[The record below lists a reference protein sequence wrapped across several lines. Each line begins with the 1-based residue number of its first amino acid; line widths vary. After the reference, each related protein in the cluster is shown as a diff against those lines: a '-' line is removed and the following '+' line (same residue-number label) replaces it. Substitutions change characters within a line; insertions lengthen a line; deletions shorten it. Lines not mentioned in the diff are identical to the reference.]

1 VLPAPARK
9 RSDDQDVSVKGE
21 TVVRVTLW
29 VLWSLWVIACA
40 VLALGAIANHLASRT
55 QTLPLLLSPGATAE
69 VTVYRFIDD
78 QLRLRL
84 RYAADGTEA
93 DPEVLLRIDTP
104 TDHGDFRAGERSG
117 VAGQGINRRLASV
130 ESSGLMASYF
140 GYGRGDALPR
150 GRSWLRVTVL
160 EVDPALAGRAAV
172 IELQPPLDLL
182 KLTDLDYVWLW
193 PFFFWK
199 VAALFLLI
207 PGGALAV
214 FTFTLRR
221 WQRRA
226 SKQPISA
233 ADTD

>member
-1 VLPAPARK
+1 M
-9 RSDDQDVSVKGE
+9 KGE
-21 TVVRVTLW
+21 TVVRITLW
-29 VLWSLWVIACA
+29 VLWSLWGIACA

-84 RYAADGTEA
+84 RYAADGVEA

-104 TDHGDFRAGERSG
+104 TDHGDFRAAERSG
-117 VAGQGINRRLASV
+117 VAGQGVNRRLASV

-199 VAALFLLI
+199 VVALFLLI
-207 PGGALAV
+207 PGAALAV

-233 ADTD
+233 ADTG

>member
-1 VLPAPARK
+1 M
-9 RSDDQDVSVKGE
+9 G
-21 TVVRVTLW
+21 VVEPVGRRLRGAGAGRHRQ
-29 VLWSLWVIACA
+29 SSG
-40 VLALGAIANHLASRT
+40 LAH

-69 VTVYRFIDD
+69 VTVYRLIDD
-78 QLRLRL
+78 PLRLRL

-104 TDHGDFRAGERSG
+104 TDHGDFRAEERSG

-160 EVDPALAGRAAV
+160 EVDPALEGRAAD

-207 PGGALAV
+207 PGAALAV

-221 WQRRA
+221 WQRRTPA
-226 SKQPISA
+226 R
-233 ADTD
+233 

>member
-1 VLPAPARK
+1 M
-9 RSDDQDVSVKGE
+9 KGE

-29 VLWSLWVIACA
+29 VLWSLWGIACV

-84 RYAADGTEA
+84 RYADDATA
-93 DPEVLLRIDTP
+93 TAIDPEVRLRAQTP
-104 TDHGDFRAGERSG
+104 TDQTDFRADTRLG
-117 VAGQGINRRLASV
+117 VPGSDITRALESV
-130 ESSGLMASYF
+130 EPAGFAASYF

-160 EVDPALAGRAAV
+160 EVEPALAGRVASV
-172 IELQPPLDLL
+172 ELLPPMDVL

-207 PGGALAV
+207 PGVALAV
-214 FTFTLRR
+214 FTITLRR
-221 WQRRA
+221 WRHRTLR
-226 SKQPISA
+226 PPFSA
-233 ADTD
+233 AGKD

>member
-1 VLPAPARK
+1 MK
-9 RSDDQDVSVKGE
+9 RSDDQDASVKGE

-29 VLWSLWVIACA
+29 VLWSLWGIACA

-78 QLRLRL
+78 PLRLRL
-84 RYAADGTEA
+84 RYAADGTQA

>member
-1 VLPAPARK
+1 M
-9 RSDDQDVSVKGE
+9 KGE

-84 RYAADGTEA
+84 RYAADGIEA

-117 VAGQGINRRLASV
+117 VAGQGIDRRLASV

>member
-1 VLPAPARK
+1 M
-9 RSDDQDVSVKGE
+9 KGE

-140 GYGRGDALPR
+140 GYGRGDALSR
-150 GRSWLRVTVL
+150 GRSWLRVTLL
-160 EVDPALAGRAAV
+160 EVDPALAGSAAV

-182 KLTDLDYVWLW
+182 KLTDLDYIWLW

-207 PGGALAV
+207 LGGALAV

>member
-1 VLPAPARK
+1 MK
-9 RSDDQDVSVKGE
+9 RSDDQDASVKGE
-21 TVVRVTLW
+21 TVVRITLW
-29 VLWSLWVIACA
+29 VLWSLWGVACV

-84 RYAADGTEA
+84 RYAADGTQA

-104 TDHGDFRAGERSG
+104 SDHGDFRAGERSG
-117 VAGQGINRRLASV
+117 VAGQGINRRLASI
-130 ESSGLMASYF
+130 ESSGLTASYF

-160 EVDPALAGRAAV
+160 EVDPALAGRAASV
-172 IELQPPLDLL
+172 ELQPPLDLL
-182 KLTDLDYVWLW
+182 KLTDLDYIWLW

-199 VAALFLLI
+199 MAALFLLI

-214 FTFTLRR
+214 FTLVLRR
-221 WQRRA
+221 SRHRA
-226 SKQPISA
+226 SAPPTSA
-233 ADTD
+233 GDRG

>member
-1 VLPAPARK
+1 M
-9 RSDDQDVSVKGE
+9 KGE

-214 FTFTLRR
+214 FTFNLRR

>member
-1 VLPAPARK
+1 
-9 RSDDQDVSVKGE
+9 VKGE

>member
-1 VLPAPARK
+1 MK

-21 TVVRVTLW
+21 TVVRITLW
-29 VLWSLWVIACA
+29 VLWSLWGIACV

-104 TDHGDFRAGERSG
+104 TDHGDFRAGERSD

-160 EVDPALAGRAAV
+160 EVDPALAGRAAG

-199 VAALFLLI
+199 VAALLLLI
-207 PGGALAV
+207 PGGTLAV

>member
-1 VLPAPARK
+1 M
-9 RSDDQDVSVKGE
+9 KGE
-21 TVVRVTLW
+21 TVVRIALW
-29 VLWSLWVIACA
+29 VLWSLWGIACM
-40 VLALGAIANHLASRT
+40 VLALGAAANALASRT
-55 QTLPLLLSPGATAE
+55 QTVPLVLSPGATAQI
-69 VTVYRFIDD
+69 TVYRLIDD

-84 RYAADGTEA
+84 RYAADGTET

-117 VAGQGINRRLASV
+117 VAGQGIDRRLTSV
-130 ESSGLMASYF
+130 ESSGLTASYF

-150 GRSWLRVTVL
+150 GRSWLRATVL
-160 EVDPALAGRAAV
+160 EVDPALAGRAAD

-182 KLTDLDYVWLW
+182 KLTNVDYIWLW

-207 PGGALAV
+207 PGAALAV
-214 FTFTLRR
+214 STFTLWRWRR
-221 WQRRA
+221 LP
-226 SKQPISA
+226 SKLPASA

>member
-1 VLPAPARK
+1 MK
-9 RSDDQDVSVKGE
+9 RSDDQDASVKGE
-21 TVVRVTLW
+21 TVVRITLW
-29 VLWSLWVIACA
+29 VLWSLWGVACV

-78 QLRLRL
+78 PLRLRL
-84 RYAADGTEA
+84 RYAADGTQA

>member
-1 VLPAPARK
+1 M
-9 RSDDQDVSVKGE
+9 KGT
-21 TVVRVTLW
+21 TVIRVTLW
-29 VLWSLWVIACA
+29 VLWSLWGIACL
-40 VLALGAIANHLASRT
+40 VLVLGAAANTLASRT
-55 QTLPLLLSPGATAE
+55 QTVPLVLSPGATAQF
-69 VTVYRFIDD
+69 TVYRLIDD

-93 DPEVLLRIDTP
+93 DPEVLLRIETP

-117 VAGQGINRRLASV
+117 VAGQGINRALASV

-160 EVDPALAGRAAV
+160 EVDPALAGHPAD

-182 KLTDLDYVWLW
+182 KLTDLDYLWLW

-199 VAALFLLI
+199 MAALFLLI
-207 PGGALAV
+207 PGSALAA
-214 FTFTLRR
+214 FTITLRR

-226 SKQPISA
+226 SAPPTSA
-233 ADTD
+233 GDRD

>member
-1 VLPAPARK
+1 
-9 RSDDQDVSVKGE
+9 
-21 TVVRVTLW
+21 
-29 VLWSLWVIACA
+29 
-40 VLALGAIANHLASRT
+40 
-55 QTLPLLLSPGATAE
+55 
-69 VTVYRFIDD
+69 
-78 QLRLRL
+78 
-84 RYAADGTEA
+84 
-93 DPEVLLRIDTP
+93 VLLRIDTP

-193 PFFFWK
+193 PFFFWR

>member
-1 VLPAPARK
+1 M
-9 RSDDQDVSVKGE
+9 KGE

-93 DPEVLLRIDTP
+93 DPEVLMRIDTP

>member
-1 VLPAPARK
+1 M
-9 RSDDQDVSVKGE
+9 KGE

-84 RYAADGTEA
+84 RYAEDDTEA

-104 TDHGDFRAGERSG
+104 TGHGDFRAGERSG

>member
-1 VLPAPARK
+1 M
-9 RSDDQDVSVKGE
+9 KGE

-130 ESSGLMASYF
+130 ESSGLVASYF

>member
-1 VLPAPARK
+1 M
-9 RSDDQDVSVKGE
+9 KGE

-160 EVDPALAGRAAV
+160 QVDPALAGRAAV